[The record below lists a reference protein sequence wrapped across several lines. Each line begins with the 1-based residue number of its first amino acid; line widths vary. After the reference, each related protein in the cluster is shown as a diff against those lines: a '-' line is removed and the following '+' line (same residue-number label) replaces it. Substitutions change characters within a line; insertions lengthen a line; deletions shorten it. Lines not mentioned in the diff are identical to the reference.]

1 MSQSAQKTSPSTSG
15 TNIEG
20 CKADPLTG
28 GIHAVSGGFA
38 AVMLAIL
45 VGLTVVDVVG
55 RYFFNAP
62 IPGGYEITQILM
74 AAIIFGGLP
83 AVSRL
88 ESHITV
94 DLLDGLT
101 PHILVPPRQV
111 VVNAACASVMGII
124 GWRLWLLGD
133 RLAEDGDVTEY
144 LRIPSAPTVYIMSIL
159 KSLK

>member
-1 MSQSAQKTSPSTSG
+1 MSQSGQKTSPSTSR
-15 TNIEG
+15 TNTEG
-20 CKADPLTG
+20 CEADSLTR
-28 GIHAVSGGFA
+28 GIRAVLGGFA

-111 VVNAACASVMGII
+111 VVNAV
-124 GWRLWLLGD
+124 
-133 RLAEDGDVTEY
+133 
-144 LRIPSAPTVYIMSIL
+144 
-159 KSLK
+159 